1 MIKKDE
7 IESKALEFNI
17 SIPDVERDYIY
28 SWLLCGIYSISSL
41 KDVLVLKGGNAFR
54 KAYFENTRFSSDLDF
69 STVNRLDQNMLST
82 ELNKVC
88 DFIEQAAGVVFDK
101 SKNTISEKNFSNDE
115 IKFYELRL
123 YFNDF
128 YGEPGAVLIRIKL
141 DITEFDKIYLPVQ
154 TKVLIHPYSDVND
167 CSAEIKCQK
176 AEEML
181 AAKLKC
187 LLQRQ
192 HSFDLF
198 DLIYTTFFNQ
208 NLTIDRSEVLST
220 FLKKTIFGRNP
231 GVAAKLLL
239 GTPIQALKGAWER
252 YLICPKNSLFSFETA
267 ADKFTLLIKEIFGEI
282 GATFAEKFFY
292 PSHLRNM
299 ILEAGSKTQLLEVS
313 YKGYNRVVE
322 PYSLTYKRRKDGH
335 AEEYFY
341 VWDRSGGSSRPGI
354 KTLLNAEVESMKL
367 LEEKFD
373 PRYPIE
379 LSKAGEMPREGYFAK
394 SNFENSNRI
403 HRLGTSTRSFAK
415 FTIECVVCGKRFSRT
430 KFNTTINKHT
440 NPQGYNCPG
449 RRGILT

>member
-7 IESKALEFNI
+7 IDAKAIEFNI

-28 SWLLCGIYSISSL
+28 SWLLCGIFSISPL
-41 KDVLVLKGGNAFR
+41 KEVLILKGGNAFR
-54 KAYFENTRFSSDLDF
+54 KAYFEDTRFSSDLDF
-69 STVNRLDQNMLST
+69 STVHHLDQNMLRS
-82 ELNKVC
+82 ELDKIC
-88 DFIEQAAGVVFDK
+88 DFIAEATGVSFDK
-101 SKNTISEKNFSNDE
+101 TKNTTSEKNFPNNE
-115 IKFYELRL
+115 IKFYESYL

-128 YGEPGAVLIRIKL
+128 YGIPKEVLIRIKL

-154 TKVLIHPYSDVND
+154 SRHLVHPYSDANE
-167 CSAEIKCQK
+167 CSVEIKCQK

-192 HSFDLF
+192 HSLDLF
-198 DLIYTTFFNQ
+198 DLIYTIFFNS
-208 NLTIDRSEVLST
+208 NLAIDRSEVLST

-231 GVAAKLLL
+231 SVAAKLLL

-252 YLICPKNSLFSFETA
+252 YLICPQKSLFTFETA
-267 ADKFTLLIKEIFGEI
+267 ADKFALLIKEIFGEV

-299 ILEAGSKTQLLEVS
+299 ILEAGGKTQLLEVS
-313 YKGYNRVVE
+313 YKGHTRIVE

-341 VWDRSGGSSRPGI
+341 VWDQSGGSSGPGI
-354 KTLLNAEVESMKL
+354 KALLNAEVASMKL
-367 LEEKFD
+367 LEKKFD

-379 LSKAGEMPREGYFAK
+379 LSKAGEMVREGYFTK
-394 SNFENSNRI
+394 SNFTNSPRTHKSDIPPTALAHFN
-403 HRLGTSTRSFAK
+403 
-415 FTIECVVCGKRFSRT
+415 IECSVCGKRFSRT
-430 KFNTTINKHT
+430 KFDIKINKHT
-440 NPQGYNCPG
+440 TPQGQSCYG
-449 RRGILT
+449 RYGILV